1 MIERFADRDDGGF
14 FTTAADVPHLVS
26 RRKDLEDTPIPSG
39 NSAAALGLLRL
50 ARLSGDAEYERHA
63 AGVIALYAPIALR
76 HPLAFG
82 HLLQALDLYLATPR
96 EVAIVGPGGAGSLSG
111 ALRNRF
117 RPHLVLAGTESHSTE
132 GTAVALLRERTLV
145 DGKQTAYVCERFTC
159 KLPVTQLAAL
169 EALL

>member
-1 MIERFADRDDGGF
+1 
-14 FTTAADVPHLVS
+14 
-26 RRKDLEDTPIPSG
+26 
-39 NSAAALGLLRL
+39 LGLLRL

-63 AGVIALYAPIALR
+63 AGVLALYAPIALR

-96 EVAIVGPGGAGSLSG
+96 EIAIIGVGPLADT
-111 ALRNRF
+111 LRTRF
-117 RPHLVLAGTESHSTE
+117 RPHLVLAGTNADSTE
-132 GTAVALLRERTLV
+132 GTAVALLRERALV

-159 KLPVTQLAAL
+159 QLPVTELAAL